1 MKKNETSQSLLMHC
15 RCNFHHMIY
24 GTYNL
29 VLSCLF
35 QKENNLRTTFPIM
48 IKGDFKEK
56 GSKFIIKRPDLSLDI
71 FYELKELIMTDY
83 YAKFIY
89 HIYKTIPE
97 SFEYDHIIEVRYIN
111 EDECIFFTS
120 FVYENHIFLSEKEI
134 QEEIHFRRNLYRNIV
149 ISLRKFEILKIC
161 IANIVIESKIELIW
175 NVIRNMKMIHKYS
188 HLLGDKVNY
197 DGKIIKKDSEIQ
209 IINIK
214 NKSKHIL
221 NAKIDRCLKRNT
233 NTTKSCII
241 EFSFQNNDEYILSF
255 SLKKININIYEYQ
268 GKCSMYILFFFNNIQ
283 KNLERLL
290 NYGKIKNRE
299 LSKFKYIIENY
310 NRKF

>member
-1 MKKNETSQSLLMHC
+1 
-15 RCNFHHMIY
+15 MIY

-241 EFSFQNNDEYILSF
+241 EFSFQDNDDDKSSS
-255 SLKKININIYEYQ
+255 SLKKININIYEYK

-283 KNLERLL
+283 KNIERFL
-290 NYGKIKNRE
+290 NYSKIKNRE

>member
-1 MKKNETSQSLLMHC
+1 M
-15 RCNFHHMIY
+15 
-24 GTYNL
+24 
-29 VLSCLF
+29 
-35 QKENNLRTTFPIM
+35 
-48 IKGDFKEK
+48 
-56 GSKFIIKRPDLSLDI
+56 
-71 FYELKELIMTDY
+71 
-83 YAKFIY
+83 
-89 HIYKTIPE
+89 
-97 SFEYDHIIEVRYIN
+97 IN
-111 EDECIFFTS
+111 EDKCIFFTS

-134 QEEIHFRRNLYRNIV
+134 QEEIYFRRNLYRNIV

-214 NKSKHIL
+214 NKSKYIL
-221 NAKIDRCLKRNT
+221 NAKIDRCFIRNT

-241 EFSFQNNDEYILSF
+241 EFSFQNNDEDILSF

-290 NYGKIKNRE
+290 NYGKIKKRE
-299 LSKFKYIIENY
+299 LTKFKYIIENY
-310 NRKF
+310 NSKF

>member
-15 RCNFHHMIY
+15 RCNFSHMIY

-134 QEEIHFRRNLYRNIV
+134 QEEIYFRRNLYRNIV

-161 IANIVIESKIELIW
+161 IANIVIESEIELIW

-214 NKSKHIL
+214 NKSKYIL
-221 NAKIDRCLKRNT
+221 NAKIDRCFTRNT

-241 EFSFQNNDEYILSF
+241 EFSFQDNDDDKSSS
-255 SLKKININIYEYQ
+255 SLKKININIYEYK

-283 KNLERLL
+283 KNIERFL
-290 NYGKIKNRE
+290 NYSKIKNRE